1 MGTDYPEHLLAREPA
16 PPYDGEGAFALWH
29 FSEDPS
35 LGQFRPHTSAA
46 NGEAPPLVW
55 AVDTRHAPMFW
66 FPRDCPR
73 GCIWPVPATTRE
85 DRERFFGQSV
95 ATRIHVMEAGW
106 LRRMQEWRLYAYR
119 LPAGPF
125 RPHEVG
131 GYWVAD
137 EPVDAVDQVVIDD
150 LAGRHASAGIE
161 LRVTPSI
168 WPFWRRAA
176 DSTVGFSGSR
186 LRNSAP
192 HADRFG

>member
-16 PPYDGEGAFALWH
+16 PPHEGEGPFALWH

-35 LGQFRPHTSAA
+35 LGQFRPRAPAA
-46 NGEAPPLVW
+46 DPQAPPLVW

-73 GCIWPVPATTRE
+73 GCIWPVAATTAE
-85 DRERFFGQSV
+85 DRERFFGLSA

-106 LRRMQEWRLYAYR
+106 LRRMQECRLYAYR
-119 LPAGPF
+119 LPAEPF
-125 RPHEVG
+125 RPHDVG
-131 GYWVAD
+131 GYWIAG
-137 EPVDAVDQVVIDD
+137 EQVDAVDQVIIDD

-176 DSTVGFSGSR
+176 SSTVGFSGCR